1 MNRSL
6 IVIAALALCSL
17 AQADEVNRCVAASG
31 EVTLTDM
38 PCPSDAPAAA
48 KPATAPA
55 THGSAVEHVAMAGIY
70 SRHDTFVPRQPPSHG
85 LARDVATLK
94 LAHQTMLLL
103 DSTAAAMRQQRL
115 AAR

>member
-31 EVTLTDM
+31 EVTLTDA
-38 PCPSDAPAAA
+38 PCPPDAPAALKA
-48 KPATAPA
+48 APA
-55 THGSAVEHVAMAGIY
+55 LPLHSTAVEHVAMAGIY
-70 SRHDTFVPRQPPSHG
+70 SRHDNFVPKQPPSHG
-85 LARDVATLK
+85 LARDVVTLK
-94 LAHQTMLLL
+94 LAHQTMQLL

>member
-1 MNRSL
+1 MKRSL

-17 AQADEVNRCVAASG
+17 SQADEVNRCVAASG
-31 EVTLTDM
+31 EITLTDA
-38 PCPSDAPAAA
+38 PCPAEAPAAS
-48 KPATAPA
+48 KPASHPN
-55 THGSAVEHVAMAGIY
+55 GIEHVAMAGIY
-70 SRHDTFVPRQPPSHG
+70 SRHDNFVPKQAASHG

-103 DSTAAAMRQQRL
+103 DSSAAAMRQQRL

>member
-17 AQADEVNRCVAASG
+17 AQADEVNRCVAAGG
-31 EVTLTDM
+31 EVTLTDA
-38 PCPSDAPAAA
+38 PCPPDAPAAA
-48 KPATAPA
+48 KTAPA
-55 THGSAVEHVAMAGIY
+55 AAARSGTVEHVAMAGIY
-70 SRHDTFVPRQPPSHG
+70 SRHDNFVPKQSPSHG

-115 AAR
+115 ASR